1 MDRGT
6 GHGVNRRP
14 VDAAVPGRTW
24 TVETG
29 RPRFGSR
36 LESLPRWA
44 PGILQAS
51 VSPSGSGDR
60 DYHFRGLWKT
70 QDTMVVKAGA
80 QSPASLFLLTP
91 SKPLGLLPVP

>member
-1 MDRGT
+1 MPPCREERAQWRLAG
-6 GHGVNRRP
+6 
-14 VDAAVPGRTW
+14 PGL
-24 TVETG
+24 G
-29 RPRFGSR
+29 PGLSRFLDGPQARQS
-36 LESLPRWA
+36 
-44 PGILQAS
+44 ILQAS

-80 QSPASLFLLTP
+80 QSPASLSLLTP